1 MNYTTLK
8 RRGLLPFFFIMI
20 IPSSGN
26 LFINA

>member
-1 MNYTTLK
+1 MNYAALK
-8 RRGLLPFFFIMI
+8 RRGAIPFFFIMI